1 MGYLLN
7 GGTMQLGDLVKD
19 TITGF
24 SGVVTC
30 KSEWLN
36 GCVRLTLQPVKM
48 KDGKP
53 VESITFDVEQLVL
66 VKAAKANR
74 GLPSGGDRPNVM
86 RASDPLR

>member
-1 MGYLLN
+1 MN
-7 GGTMQLGDLVKD
+7 NGDLVKD

-24 SGVVTC
+24 TGVVTC

-36 GCVRLTLQPVKM
+36 GCVRLTVQPVKM

-53 VESITFDVEQLVL
+53 VEAITFDVEQLVL
-66 VKAAKANR
+66 VKTAKAKR
-74 GLPSGGDRPNVM
+74 GLPTGGDRPSVM